1 MSERSA
7 VTVIPLL
14 AGLLPGVTATVSS
27 VVPPTV
33 TDAGSAVPVPVGLV
47 SAEHAFTREAVFR
60 GMGAPAAKSAE
71 LLSVS
76 VQPLPARSAAVVL
89 LRTGAGAVSEQLAD
103 PKPMRSTI
111 AADAGQAPESA
122 VVTLTSATLPF
133 VALIGIVP
141 VASGAGRLTVPP
153 APWASWTR

>member
-33 TDAGSAVPVPVGLV
+33 TDAGSAVPVPVGAGFRGARV
-47 SAEHAFTREAVFR
+47 HERGGYFR
-60 GMGAPAAKSAE
+60 GMGAPVAKSAE

-89 LRTGAGAVSEQLAD
+89 LRTGAGAVSEQFAD
-103 PKPMRSTI
+103 PKPMRSTYSQPMR
-111 AADAGQAPESA
+111 GRPQRAPS
-122 VVTLTSATLPF
+122 
-133 VALIGIVP
+133 
-141 VASGAGRLTVPP
+141 
-153 APWASWTR
+153 